1 MTTRMLIVGVMLLLS
16 SWAVRAVGHGTPVE
30 LRQPFSQ
37 FPNHLATWKGEDQ
50 RFTAR
55 IEEKLGVS
63 DYISKLYSDGSGRL
77 IHMYVGYYASQQH
90 GETIHSPKNCLPGNG
105 WYIAERET
113 AIVNVAPYHPFEVN
127 SYTVENGIDRQVVL
141 YWYQQAGGRLITNE
155 YLGRVHLV
163 VDALT
168 KKRSDAAFIR
178 ISVPFDNEQ
187 PAAVGTGLDFL
198 KVAYPELMRFLPH
211 EVASTA
217 S

>member
-1 MTTRMLIVGVMLLLS
+1 MTARMFIVGVMLLFS
-16 SWAVRAVGHGTPVE
+16 SWAVRAVGHGAPVE
-30 LRQPFSQ
+30 LRRPFSE
-37 FPNHLATWKGEDQ
+37 FPNRLATWQGEDQ

-55 IEEKLGVS
+55 IEDKLGVT
-63 DYISKLYSDGSGRL
+63 DYVSKLYSDGSNRF

-105 WYIAERET
+105 WYIAKRET
-113 AIVNVAPYHPFEVN
+113 TVVHAAPYHPFDVN
-127 SYTVENGIDRQVVL
+127 NYTVENGIDRQVVL

-178 ISVPFDNEQ
+178 ISVPFEDDQ
-187 PAAVGTGLDFL
+187 ASAVRTALDFVR
-198 KVAYPELMRFLPH
+198 VAYPELMRFLPH
-211 EVASTA
+211 DVASTA